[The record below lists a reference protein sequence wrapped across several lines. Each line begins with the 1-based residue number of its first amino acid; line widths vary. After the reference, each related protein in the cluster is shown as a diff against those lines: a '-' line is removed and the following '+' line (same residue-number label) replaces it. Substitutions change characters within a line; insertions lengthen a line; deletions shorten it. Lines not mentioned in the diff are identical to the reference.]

1 MQREIYH
8 FPAIFPQMPRGT
20 RIKTGELA
28 GRLAALDIDEGI
40 RIEKT
45 GNKMFINRN
54 ASGVFVVQF
63 GSDFQY
69 LDSAKQVISMIN
81 SKFGGRCTAWAY

>member
-1 MQREIYH
+1 
-8 FPAIFPQMPRGT
+8 MPRGT